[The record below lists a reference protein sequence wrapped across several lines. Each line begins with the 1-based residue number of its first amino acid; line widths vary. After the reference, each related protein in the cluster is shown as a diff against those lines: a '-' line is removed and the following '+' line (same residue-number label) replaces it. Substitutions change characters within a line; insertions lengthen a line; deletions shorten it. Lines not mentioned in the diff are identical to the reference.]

1 MFFLSDF
8 SDFFGVSVAVFSL
21 SAYLVLNIT
30 YSVSFSSFQQLSFP
44 QINGLNSTNIVFLLL
59 LLLACSDC
67 GSFLEYGKQSAG
79 NHSFYNSIFQSLLM
93 VSITCFFFITS
104 NFVKSKKIV
113 NFEYNLLINF
123 AIIGLLLINSCENLL
138 TFYLAIELQ
147 SLCFY
152 VLACLN
158 KNSSHCAEA
167 ALKYFILG
175 AFSSGL
181 LLFGFIL
188 FYAAFGSISF
198 ECFERL
204 DSTTSLLVSTCG
216 CFFFSV
222 ALLFKLGS
230 FPFHMWLCDVYEGS
244 MLNVTAF
251 FSTVPKLILFAFFI
265 KLNFEVFFAKKYL
278 VSTMLLFSALGS
290 VCFAS
295 VVALYQKRVKRLVA
309 YSTISHTGFIILA
322 IGCMT
327 VDSVKTTMIY
337 LVLYILMSLTL
348 FAILCLSSINNN
360 KQKYII
366 NWASFFDRNFSMA
379 FAFAIVI
386 FSTAGI
392 PPLAGFYS
400 KLCVLTCLIS
410 NGHVLIAVVV
420 AIFSSIACFYYI
432 RLIKILFFG
441 SAASRN
447 WFWLGS
453 GTNSVESFIGISM
466 LLIVMFLLAPN
477 LLINLATIAATSLV

>member
-59 LLLACSDC
+59 LLLASSDC

-79 NHSFYNSIFQSLLM
+79 DHSFYNSIFQSLLM

-230 FPFHMWLCDVYEGS
+230 FPFHM
-244 MLNVTAF
+244 
-251 FSTVPKLILFAFFI
+251 
-265 KLNFEVFFAKKYL
+265 
-278 VSTMLLFSALGS
+278 
-290 VCFAS
+290 
-295 VVALYQKRVKRLVA
+295 
-309 YSTISHTGFIILA
+309 
-322 IGCMT
+322 
-327 VDSVKTTMIY
+327 
-337 LVLYILMSLTL
+337 
-348 FAILCLSSINNN
+348 
-360 KQKYII
+360 
-366 NWASFFDRNFSMA
+366 
-379 FAFAIVI
+379 
-386 FSTAGI
+386 
-392 PPLAGFYS
+392 
-400 KLCVLTCLIS
+400 
-410 NGHVLIAVVV
+410 
-420 AIFSSIACFYYI
+420 
-432 RLIKILFFG
+432 
-441 SAASRN
+441 
-447 WFWLGS
+447 
-453 GTNSVESFIGISM
+453 
-466 LLIVMFLLAPN
+466 
-477 LLINLATIAATSLV
+477 